1 MILSALKV
9 LFQTNITITNY
20 AMTDQTKTQPKL
32 QVQLQLQLQEDWGAS
47 EMEDDFDLPPLHE
60 SQPEPEQ
67 NYSPGNA
74 QDCLPQVTGQTHL
87 KAIHQC
93 NMEMIADN
101 LFGRVVQKAPGQ
113 RPCRVREYGMQEY
126 FKNPIT
132 GRKVYYSALFEDEG
146 CQPVDYIE
154 QIRRAVVKLS
164 DGKLKLQ
171 IEIVQKCK
179 ITVTLQ
185 YV

>member
-1 MILSALKV
+1 
-9 LFQTNITITNY
+9 
-20 AMTDQTKTQPKL
+20 MTDQTKTQTKL
-32 QVQLQLQLQEDWGAS
+32 ELQLQLQEDWGAS
-47 EMEDDFDLPPLHE
+47 EIDDLPSLHE
-60 SQPEPEQ
+60 SQPEQ

-74 QDCLPQVTGQTHL
+74 HDCLTPPASPKPQVTGQTHL

-101 LFGRVVQKAPGQ
+101 LFGRIIKKAPGQ
-113 RPCRVREYGMQEY
+113 RPCRVQEYGMQEY

-132 GRKVYYSALFEDEG
+132 GWKVYYSALFFEDEG

-154 QIRRAVVKLS
+154 QIKGAVLKLS

-171 IEIVQKCK
+171 IEIVHKCK